1 MHLKGTFGPEFAF
14 GHAGK
19 LTQRPLCQA
28 EETFAWWEG
37 KQMRGNGAVPWGLRR
52 LIRYNQQRL
61 KKLGSWLQLR
71 VNAVDKVPLLKFMF
85 KLC

>member
-28 EETFAWWEG
+28 EETFAWYEG
-37 KQMRGNGAVPWGLRR
+37 KQTQGNGAVPWGLRR
-52 LIRYNQQRL
+52 LIMGIQSAKIKEIRELVAAAGQC
-61 KKLGSWLQLR
+61 S
-71 VNAVDKVPLLKFMF
+71 
-85 KLC
+85 

>member
-28 EETFAWWEG
+28 EETFAWWAWWEG
-37 KQMRGNGAVPWGLRR
+37 KQMRGHGAVPWGLRR
-52 LIRYNQQRL
+52 LMMGIESAKIKEFRELVAAAGQC
-61 KKLGSWLQLR
+61 S
-71 VNAVDKVPLLKFMF
+71 
-85 KLC
+85 

>member
-1 MHLKGTFGPEFAF
+1 MHLKGTFDPEFPF

-37 KQMRGNGAVPWGLRR
+37 KQMRGNGAVPWGLGRQIMGIQSAKIKE
-52 LIRYNQQRL
+52 IRELVAAAGQC
-61 KKLGSWLQLR
+61 S
-71 VNAVDKVPLLKFMF
+71 
-85 KLC
+85 